1 MTDSRESKY
10 FSTYQDY
17 NKTLRAWFVAFGA
30 GGPALLAVE
39 PDLRDVL
46 VEKNVLMT
54 VVVYFLAGTRK
65 RGRDTKKGDTK
76 KGTGPFNTSN
86 GPVPFCLIQANYVE
100 DKQRGHCT
108 SFQAPNY
115 WRFVSAIV
123 PYQTDK

>member
-54 VVVYFLAGTRK
+54 VVVYFLAGCACQVFIAFVNKILAWGNYFGEKNSEFKKTYRYK
-65 RGRDTKKGDTK
+65 IAQEMGGWFIWDIAPVSYTHLTLPTK
-76 KGTGPFNTSN
+76 
-86 GPVPFCLIQANYVE
+86 A
-100 DKQRGHCT
+100 
-108 SFQAPNY
+108 
-115 WRFVSAIV
+115 
-123 PYQTDK
+123 